1 MQKIVLLIVAFI
13 SATILLAQPGFKH
26 IDKIIV
32 PVVNEQKKAL
42 QYATVELLRGKD
54 SVLVKAGITDSLGL
68 AIFEQINNGVY
79 LIRVSIV
86 NYLPQHTPLFQ
97 LPFTESNGQLP
108 TIVLGPATALQ
119 GVIVT
124 AKRPFIQQ
132 LPGKTIV
139 NVDAGITNAGTTALE
154 VLEKS
159 PGVTVDKDGNI
170 SLRGRPGVM
179 IMIDNKPSYVSGT
192 DLVNLLNS
200 MSSSQIDVI
209 ELMTNP
215 SAQYDAAGN
224 AGIINIKTKK
234 NRQKGFNGN
243 INTAYGRGRYYKNN
257 NSLQLNYRE
266 GKWNYFLNYSMN
278 VNKGFSDMYAL
289 RTYYKEDR
297 KTVEALLE
305 QPSRI
310 KGQGYNHTL
319 RTGVDFF
326 AGKKTIVGLAFNG
339 MVFSRN
345 NSVSNDASWINA
357 AGVTDSVIHT
367 QSTGRSKWKNAG
379 INLNIRHSFTVSQE
393 LSADIDYLTYDIH
406 GYQAFQNNLQVPGGY
421 EEAFKGDLPS
431 QINIFSVKADHN
443 IQLSK
448 YLKLESGLKSSHIT
462 TDNIA
467 AYFYKDGADPIA
479 IGWKEDPGKTNHFLY
494 TENIHALYSNIEK
507 KTNRW
512 TLQAGLRYE
521 LTNYKANQSGNSQ
534 QKDSA
539 FSRNYNS
546 LFPSVSINFEADSL
560 QQFMLSAGRRIDR
573 PAFQKLNPFL
583 FIINKYTYQQGNS
596 LIRPQFTWNME
607 FSRVYRNM
615 LTTTIGYSITKDYFS
630 QLFLS
635 NSDGTV
641 IYTEGN
647 FSRMRNF
654 SVQVSA
660 NASPL
665 SWWSFNAQGT
675 FNHKRIEGVLWE
687 KYIASIG
694 QANFSINNQ
703 FKFKKDWSAELSGFY
718 ITKNQNDIQEVLEPT
733 GQLSVGVAKQVLKNK
748 GTIRL
753 TLRDIFY
760 TQAMEGFTD
769 FNQATEY
776 FNLKRDTRVCTIGL
790 TYRFGKSFKS
800 PIKRSA
806 GGAGDEIE
814 RVGNGN

>member
-1 MQKIVLLIVAFI
+1 MQKTVLLILFLI
-13 SATILLAQPGFKH
+13 SPINLLAQPEARH

-42 QYATVELLRGKD
+42 PYVTVELLRGKD
-54 SVLVKAGITDSLGL
+54 SVLVKAGITDSSGF
-68 AIFEQINNGVY
+68 AIFEQVNNGVY
-79 LIRVSIV
+79 LIRISMV
-86 NYLPQHTPLFQ
+86 NYTPQHSALFQ
-97 LPFTESNGQLP
+97 LPLTESSGQLSA
-108 TIVLGPATALQ
+108 IVLKPAAASLQ
-119 GVIVT
+119 EVTVT
-124 AKRPFIQQ
+124 AKKPFIQQ

-139 NVDAGITNAGTTALE
+139 NVDAAITNAGTTAME

-170 SLRGRPGVM
+170 SLRGRAGVL

-243 INTAYGRGRYYKNN
+243 INTSYGQGRYYKSN
-257 NSLQLNYRE
+257 NSLQLNYRD
-266 GKWNYFLNYSMN
+266 GKFNYFLNYSMN
-278 VNKGFSDMYAL
+278 ANKGRTDLYAL
-289 RTYYKEDR
+289 RTFYKEDR
-297 KTVEALLE
+297 QTIEALLE
-305 QPSRI
+305 QPSLM

-319 RTGVDFF
+319 RTGVDYF
-326 AGKKTIVGLAFNG
+326 AGKKTTLGLGLNSMF
-339 MVFSRN
+339 FSRN
-345 NSVSNDASWINA
+345 NSVNNNASWLDA
-357 AGVTDSVIHT
+357 AGATDSVIHT

-379 INLNIRHSFTVSQE
+379 INLNIRHSFNIRQE

-406 GYQAFQNNLQVPGGY
+406 GYQAFQNNLIGAAGY

-431 QINIFSVKADHN
+431 QINIFSVKADHHM
-443 IQLSK
+443 QLSK
-448 YLKLESGLKSSHIT
+448 KLTLESGAKSSHIT

-467 AYFYKDGADPIA
+467 AYFYRDGAA
-479 IGWKEDPGKTNHFLY
+479 WKEDRGKTNHFLY
-494 TENIHALYSNIEK
+494 TESIHALYSNIEK
-507 KTNRW
+507 KSDRW

-521 LTNYKANQSGNSQ
+521 FTNYKANQLGNSQ

-539 FSRNYNS
+539 FSKNYNS
-546 LFPSVSINFEADSL
+546 LFPTASVNFEADSNH
-560 QQFMLSAGRRIDR
+560 QFMFSTGRRIDR

-596 LIRPQFTWNME
+596 LIRPQYTWNME
-607 FSRVYRNM
+607 FSHVFRNI
-615 LTTTIGYSITKDYFS
+615 LTTTFGYSITKDYFS

-660 NASPL
+660 NVSPL
-665 SWWSFNAQGT
+665 SWWSFNAQGN
-675 FNHKRIEGVLWE
+675 FNHKRIEGVLWG
-687 KYIASIG
+687 KYIASMA
-694 QANFSINNQ
+694 QANFSMNNQ
-703 FKFKKDWSAELSGFY
+703 FKFKKNWSAELSGFY

-733 GQLSVGVAKQVLKNK
+733 GQLSLGMAKHVLKSK

-753 TLRDIFY
+753 TMRDIFY
-760 TQAMEGFTD
+760 TQAMEGLTNFK
-769 FNQATEY
+769 QATEY
-776 FNLKRDTRVCTIGL
+776 FKLKRDTRVVTIGF
-790 TYRFGKSFKS
+790 TYRFGKLFKS
-800 PIKRSA
+800 AVKRSG

-814 RVGNGN
+814 RVGSGN